1 MNILILED
9 HDSIRF
15 SITQYLK
22 EVIPNATVFEFNN
35 PSEADKKSTEIQF
48 DFAICDLE
56 FNVGSNLLIPERC
69 EDEGIPLMIYSAH
82 ANKVLV
88 NRIEE
93 LGAICYVSKSSCRD
107 EMKKGIDSLLA
118 KEQFY
123 CPLISKISKS
133 SESHVETE
141 PLELSKPQR
150 VILDLLDSGLSR
162 PQIADK
168 LFKSITTINNHLA
181 IARDRNE
188 CRSTDELLRRHR
200 FWEQID

>member
-15 SITQYLK
+15 SITQHLK
-22 EVIPNATVFEFNN
+22 EVVPDAEVYEFDN
-35 PSEADKKSTEIQF
+35 PSKADEKSTEIHF

-69 EDEGIPLMIYSAH
+69 EEEGIPFMVYSAH
-82 ANKVLV
+82 ANKILL
-88 NRIEE
+88 NRINE
-93 LGAICYVSKSSCRD
+93 LGATCYVSKSSSRS
-107 EMKKGIDSLLA
+107 EMKKGIDSFLT
-118 KEQFY
+118 KRKYY
-123 CPLISKISKS
+123 CPHITSISKNKD
-133 SESHVETE
+133 SHVETE
-141 PLELSKPQR
+141 PLDLSKPQR

-162 PQIADK
+162 PQIAEK

-181 IARDRNE
+181 IARDKNE